1 MILGI
6 IGGLVYNG
14 VRSWWVP
21 GLMDLP
27 EYLSQYF
34 DYMGQTVSV
43 LGVVSIGVFTTHQVR
58 QTCRCA
64 RKKQTEDVENYDSAP
79 EK

>member
-21 GLMDLP
+21 ELMDLP
-27 EYLSQYF
+27 GYLSQYF
-34 DYMGQTVSV
+34 YYMGQAVSV

-58 QTCRCA
+58 QTCRCN
-64 RKKQTEDVENYDSAP
+64 RTKQQ
-79 EK
+79 